1 MIDIKPDYYLLS
13 KFNQFRIFLSGSVGL
28 IVLSILYIML
38 FSFGA
43 NFFLSSEAYQSLIE
57 SSQFLVALNF
67 IVYFSIMVIFISWL
81 SKTTIIKQLFLSF
94 FNGTK
99 LQKSLI
105 YFGLLY
111 AMLIGLNLVYEL
123 LGIRVEDNTN
133 QETITQL
140 TLSFPFLSF
149 ITFVFLGPIVEEIT
163 YRLGLFSLVRRY
175 NRWLGYLITALVFG
189 FIHFD
194 YGSADYMNELINMPL
209 YVFAGVLFTFIYEKE
224 GFEVATLTHILNNGF
239 SILIIWIISWS
250 TSSL

>member
-1 MIDIKPDYYLLS
+1 MLENKPDYYLLS
-13 KFNQFRIFLSGSVGL
+13 KSNQFRFFISGSGGL
-28 IVLSILYIML
+28 ILLSILYTAL
-38 FSFGA
+38 FAFGA
-43 NFFLSSEAYQSLIE
+43 NFLLSREAYESLLM

-67 IVYFSIMVIFISWL
+67 ITYFSLLIIFLSWL
-81 SKTTIIKQLFLSF
+81 STTNIFSQLLFSF
-94 FNGTK
+94 FNLNK
-99 LQKSLI
+99 LQKSFF

-111 AMLIGLNLVYEL
+111 AILIILSLVYES
-123 LGIRVEDNTN
+123 LGIRVNDNTN

-140 TLSFPFLSF
+140 TLSFPLISL

-175 NRWLGYLITALVFG
+175 NRWLGYLVTALIFG

-194 YGSADYMNELINMPL
+194 YGAIDYMNELINMPL
-209 YVFAGVLFTFIYEKE
+209 YVFAGIMFTFIYEKE
-224 GFEVATLTHILNNGF
+224 GFEVATLTHIINNGF

>member
-1 MIDIKPDYYLLS
+1 
-13 KFNQFRIFLSGSVGL
+13 
-28 IVLSILYIML
+28 
-38 FSFGA
+38 
-43 NFFLSSEAYQSLIE
+43 
-57 SSQFLVALNF
+57 
-67 IVYFSIMVIFISWL
+67 
-81 SKTTIIKQLFLSF
+81 
-94 FNGTK
+94 
-99 LQKSLI
+99 
-105 YFGLLY
+105 
-111 AMLIGLNLVYEL
+111 MLIGLNLVYEL
-123 LGIRVEDNTN
+123 LGIRVEDNSN